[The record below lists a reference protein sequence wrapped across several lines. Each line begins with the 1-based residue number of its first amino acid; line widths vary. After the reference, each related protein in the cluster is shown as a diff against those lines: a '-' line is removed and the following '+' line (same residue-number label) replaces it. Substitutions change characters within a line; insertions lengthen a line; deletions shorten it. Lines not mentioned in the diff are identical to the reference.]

1 MAMQDR
7 QASSHFVG
15 AIRHQFSP
23 RIVTLVSESI
33 EYFALQADILAPDQ
47 REFISTIHNKI

>member
-1 MAMQDR
+1 MQDR

-23 RIVTLVSESI
+23 RIVTLVSKSTELFS
-33 EYFALQADILAPDQ
+33 LQADILASGQ
-47 REFISTIHNKI
+47 REFISTIHDKI